1 MSVETPST
9 SLKLSMGSNI
19 SNPIADKDL
28 FGKENKRLYK
38 IIILFITLD
47 FILNELII
55 INDSEIIS
63 PNDLKKSLLFFF
75 FYTLISIIIFVSILV
90 FIYLN
95 KLLLNKIIRF
105 SYLIIGILYY
115 IYQVIMSII
124 NFANIDFNLTT
135 FNIIVFITISLTI
148 IPRIVGFLYIKIY
161 ERTII
166 KIDNAKVAEEH
177 EMFIEK
183 VVNKL
188 DRSTT
193 SNIKENELEKELNKS
208 DEEEIIFTMN
218 KDKVVF
224 DTTKDNSDSN
234 QNKNKNNDKKI
245 RNKNLSKDKEIEEE
259 EVADLS

>member
-95 KLLLNKIIRF
+95 RLLLNKIIRF

-124 NFANIDFNLTT
+124 NFANINFNLTP
-135 FNIIVFITISLTI
+135 FKIIVFITISLTI
-148 IPRIVGFLYIKIY
+148 IPRIDGFLYIKIY

-218 KDKVVF
+218 KDKVVV

-245 RNKNLSKDKEIEEE
+245 RNKNLSKDIEIEEE

>member
-1 MSVETPST
+1 
-9 SLKLSMGSNI
+9 
-19 SNPIADKDL
+19 
-28 FGKENKRLYK
+28 
-38 IIILFITLD
+38 
-47 FILNELII
+47 
-55 INDSEIIS
+55 
-63 PNDLKKSLLFFF
+63 
-75 FYTLISIIIFVSILV
+75 
-90 FIYLN
+90 
-95 KLLLNKIIRF
+95 
-105 SYLIIGILYY
+105 
-115 IYQVIMSII
+115 MSII

-218 KDKVVF
+218 KDKVVV

-245 RNKNLSKDKEIEEE
+245 RNKNLSKDIEIEEE

>member
-63 PNDLKKSLLFFF
+63 PNDLKKSLLFFL
-75 FYTLISIIIFVSILV
+75 FYTLISIIIFFSILL

-135 FNIIVFITISLTI
+135 FNIIVFIIISLTI

-161 ERTII
+161 EINII

-218 KDKVVF
+218 KDKVVV

-245 RNKNLSKDKEIEEE
+245 RNKNLSKDIEIEEE